1 MHAATNNTSQTVQLH
16 FLSKTD
22 SVLNINL
29 SQLANTDCG
38 GSIVLQTNP
47 FSADPNQAVKQ
58 Q

>member
-1 MHAATNNTSQTVQLH
+1 MHAATNNTNQTEQLH

-29 SQLANTDCG
+29 SQLDCG

-58 Q
+58 